1 MKKYQGSWGWVSVKA
16 LLGWRVL
23 KNNCRCQRQ
32 SFPTS
37 FRPSRDAKY
46 TELEAVYLFFFFLSY
61 YLLDT
66 VQTAETK
73 YQKCLKSLW
82 PFTANCELCPLN
94 SNFYVHCQHRLHA
107 AAFSSSSQF
116 IVYRGTA
123 SQGPGRRG
131 SLSTFQPPLQ
141 VQNTKSPCCALLRN
155 TCKASKAAWNTLSA
169 HKASILQPSA
179 GAAHIPAG
187 VLMPRCCLAGPI
199 YAVSPLRQEY
209 SGYCRANGPKMRS
222 VKDCVSFSSKR
233 SLISALCSGI
243 PPPLVN
249 HELGCCRV

>member
-1 MKKYQGSWGWVSVKA
+1 MPSIQNWKPSIFF
-16 LLGWRVL
+16 
-23 KNNCRCQRQ
+23 
-32 SFPTS
+32 SF
-37 FRPSRDAKY
+37 
-46 TELEAVYLFFFFLSY
+46 LFFSF

-107 AAFSSSSQF
+107 VAFSSSSQF
-116 IVYRGTA
+116 IVYWGTA
-123 SQGPGRRG
+123 SQALGRRG
-131 SLSTFQPPLQ
+131 SLSTFQTLLQ
-141 VQNTKSPCCALLRN
+141 VQNTKSLCRGLLRN
-155 TCKASKAAWNTLSA
+155 TCKASRAAWNTLFA

-179 GAAHIPAG
+179 GAAHIPAC

-199 YAVSPLRQEY
+199 YAVSHLRQEY
-209 SGYCRANGPKMRS
+209 SGYCRANGPKMLS
-222 VKDCVSFSSKR
+222 VNDCVSFSTKR

-243 PPPLVN
+243 PLPLVN
-249 HELGCCRV
+249 HELDCCRE